1 MSDKCNGLVW
11 DMPCPARHNGIDFKP
26 PHKYTLLAYSDHAD
40 HWGKNIY
47 PAVKSIANKT
57 GQDERTVQRI
67 TRDLEVMGILLS
79 DGMGPRG
86 TNRWKLA
93 FNQRGDKLSPKGGI
107 LPGEGDIPSG
117 DIPSGDIPSG
127 DKMTPESINKD
138 IYINFEK
145 MFISCDWW
153 KKFEKEIQGTKFVL
167 DDSVL
172 IVSGLGNRAEI
183 LTDRYSKT
191 INRSMIGSEYDQI
204 VFAE

>member
-11 DMPCPARHNGIDFKP
+11 DMPCPDQHNGIDFKP
-26 PHKYTLLAYSDHAD
+26 PHKYTLLAYADHAD

-47 PAVKSIANKT
+47 PAIKSIANKT

-67 TRDLEVMGILLS
+67 TRDLELMGVLLS

-93 FNQRGDKLSPKGGI
+93 LNQRGDKLTPRGGI
-107 LPGEGDIPSG
+107 LPGEG

-127 DKMTPESINKD
+127 DKMTPESINQD
-138 IYINFEK
+138 IYIKFEK
-145 MFISCDWW
+145 TFSSCDWW
-153 KKFEKEIQGTKFVL
+153 KKFEKEIKGVGFVV
-167 DDSVL
+167 DDSIV
-172 IVSGLGNRAEI
+172 IVSGLGERAEV
-183 LTDRYSKT
+183 LTDRYLKT
-191 INRSMIGSEYDQI
+191 INRAMIGTEYEKI